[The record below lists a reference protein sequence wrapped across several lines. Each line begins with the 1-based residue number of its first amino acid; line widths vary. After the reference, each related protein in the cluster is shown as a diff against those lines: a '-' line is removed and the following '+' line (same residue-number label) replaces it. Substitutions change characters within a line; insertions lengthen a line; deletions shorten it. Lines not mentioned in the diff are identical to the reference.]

1 MVEAALKEL
10 PTSGPSWIPAPV
22 VRANPHGEK
31 VLIKNP
37 AGAAIFRGFWV
48 GFGSPNC
55 EDLGLLED
63 SPRYECCYS
72 LFKGHQERWVAVPFL
87 DAEWRGTILN
97 SCARREFRPC
107 AVLFGP
113 GCDRLFRRVFRLR
126 NWREPIFVGIH
137 GNER

>member
-10 PTSGPSWIPAPV
+10 PTSCPSWIPAPV
-22 VRANPHGEK
+22 VRAHPHGEK

-37 AGAAIFRGFWV
+37 AGAAI
-48 GFGSPNC
+48 
-55 EDLGLLED
+55 
-63 SPRYECCYS
+63 
-72 LFKGHQERWVAVPFL
+72 HQERWVAVPFL
-87 DAEWRGTILN
+87 DAEWRATILN
-97 SCARREFRPC
+97 SCAWREFRPC